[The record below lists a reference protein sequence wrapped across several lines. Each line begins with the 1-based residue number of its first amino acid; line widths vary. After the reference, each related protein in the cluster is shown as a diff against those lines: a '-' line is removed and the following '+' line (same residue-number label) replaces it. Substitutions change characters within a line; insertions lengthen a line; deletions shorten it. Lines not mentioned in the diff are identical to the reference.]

1 MRHLLGIADLDSAEI
16 ARLLDRADALA
27 DGAPPADLSGRLQA
41 NLFFENSTRTA
52 LSFSLAARRTGA
64 HAVTLE
70 AGTSSLSK
78 GETLLDTART
88 VQALGADVLV
98 IRHRETGAAARI
110 ADQVDAAV
118 VNAGDGTG
126 EHPTQALLDALA
138 LRRRFGRLAGMRVT
152 ILGDL
157 KHSRVAHSNIL
168 LLTGAGAHVTA
179 AGPPALMPD
188 ALPDG
193 VTRAANADAATDGAD
208 AVMCLRVQRE
218 RLDDALDIAP
228 AEYHAIWGLTAAR
241 FALAPTHA
249 VAMHPGPIN
258 RGVEIADEVA
268 DDPERS
274 LVLEQ
279 VRLGVPVRMAVLE
292 RALGG

>member
-1 MRHLLGIADLDSAEI
+1 MRHLLGIADLSPYEI
-16 ARLLDRADALA
+16 TTLLDRADALA
-27 DGAPPADLSGRLQA
+27 DGATPADLAGRLQA

-64 HAVTLE
+64 HAITLE

-98 IRHRETGAAARI
+98 IRHRETGAAARV
-110 ADQVDAAV
+110 ASQVDAAV

-138 LRRRFGRLAGMRVT
+138 LRRRFGRLDGLRVT

-157 KHSRVAHSNIL
+157 KHSRVAHSNML
-168 LLTGAGAHVTA
+168 LLAGAGAKVTA
-179 AGPPALMPD
+179 AGPPALTPD
-188 ALPDG
+188 ALPEA
-193 VTRAANADAATDGAD
+193 VKRATSADAAMDGAD

-218 RLDDALDIAP
+218 RLDEALDIAP
-228 AEYHAIWGLTAAR
+228 AEYHAAWGLTAAR
-241 FALAPTHA
+241 FALAPPHT

-258 RGVEIADEVA
+258 RGFEIADEVA
-268 DDPERS
+268 DNPERS
-274 LVLEQ
+274 LILEQ
-279 VRLGVPVRMAVLE
+279 VRLGVPTRMAVLE
-292 RALGG
+292 RVLGA